1 MPSQIQPD
9 VSYHALL
16 SLAQATLDDM
26 KGDPEIVE
34 LRHKIKREYSEKG
47 RIWSVQ
53 ALKDKTVLEQKL
65 ERAAYRRYSAD
76 KPAGV
81 VGLNEDEQQSFV
93 ESIKALAARSKH
105 VDIRVQGLE
114 KELLTAQTDRDLN
127 DAKAFRVLPKDFVQ
141 RHAARDK
148 VGARLTL
155 NVDKA
160 YLNRLAEVLPLL
172 FREDNRNWLEQA
184 KIMGPRTIG
193 RRTDQAVFYLSS
205 AGIKYAQ
212 TLGAL
217 LREHLPRDAFVDHTP
232 MGMYRV
238 RKGMAYSETMTDE
251 SSSHGQS
258 RAPLIAA
265 VCAQVLLTDAALEKT
280 LRRTLQTRGYDV
292 QNPAFLAQAVCD
304 RELKGGQLSTGGGSS
319 PRVGSA
325 DIHQFVADP
334 VSFATSRI
342 LIVEYLSKP
351 GRLPAQGRVQ
361 LVEAGAGGYEVEYV
375 NSNNATPS
383 RLANSIPAYFLGYDG
398 ANQASMTPAHLDIP
412 KQPEVAR
419 FLFTATLSG
428 CSLVVTHLNA
438 TTYRVYHDGRVNS
451 SMLYDNVVMAVDFQD
466 YQVPGTAA
474 GLAAA
479 YMQHV
484 NGAWQLV
491 LQRQE
496 SPGISLFKLRSG
508 ADVLMVQGAGNQV
521 VARSQVKF
529 AAYREH
535 IHQQLRRMAVG
546 LGVPMSGIVE
556 GVYCA
561 GEFSPD
567 HPAIGAWNRL
577 RKELFTQSNIKI
589 QRLIKRR
596 DTPQRLGPTHNEQI
610 KLLNLTVDHCR
621 DHDNTLLRE
630 ASSVE
635 KTWLWL
641 QIKAKDG
648 IAGVLRVDDTTLQ
661 SRAQVLASS
670 QAEYIDKIL
679 TQAAVFYEHFQRAG
693 STFERLVPQDF
704 YLSRVGDQTGG
715 RCYPLV
721 RAMAVAL
728 VSGGEQGADRLL
740 ERLFVAAADPQTG
753 DSRLIKNSLIAL
765 HSNIEAVQSS
775 ISKGHYTLPD
785 VLSLVKN
792 ETGAS
797 MFALNTQRHSM
808 LLGATFGVEGSRY
821 YFYDPNVGIFGFT
834 DVDTLSQALHQHL
847 LTSGLAT
854 WYGAFDNLQEP
865 GFNVVEIDTDQMAR
879 VPVGYGL
886 SVSDLT
892 QPGALVSVMEQ
903 RTEADHVLGAH
914 LRVAEDIPLH
924 TALAILD
931 AERWGVRLYEA
942 ATQLVQQSG
951 LDNHW
956 IPLIDLVQDKGSGHF
971 RIPFI
976 HCDEVKNIRWVDS
989 VDPTFANFR
998 RFVDKPVRTGRTARE
1013 PIRPRGGAGD
1023 AASFD
1028 GLSTGLMTLAL
1039 IERYADKNRRD
1050 PAHEVSASKLAV
1062 AVNIHSYLNAFQM
1075 AHGVAQ
1081 DVFRVFDMVS
1091 TALRSEALSAKT
1103 SSIAFH
1109 SLNAATGWLLAAGL
1123 VAMDAYE
1130 LAYAESDLQKAVFGT
1145 QLAFDSA
1152 SLGASL
1158 VGGAAGLVGF
1168 AAAATITEGAAV
1180 LLGGLSVG
1188 FTALVQAFSAVA
1200 EDAKAVGSYF
1210 HMLDTAYKNNGYS
1223 YDDTHKVLLPLP
1235 GAVIKSLDFSAGQIE
1250 FGSQYICS
1258 TEYTWAGDLP
1268 QIDLNREHAIE
1279 VRSGIGYRASHQSL
1293 VHSAA
1298 EVVVLP
1304 CTPTSYIAH
1313 DYGLLPFA
1321 TARNDSG
1328 FEVARR
1334 LESERFSYDFYI
1346 FPGEQIIRRLRH
1358 AYVATTVEVVLDQS
1372 DRQLLVPP
1380 LPEELHGYLKYV
1392 FKGAGGEYLIGL
1404 DEGVSVEL
1412 AKNLPSK
1419 WIIDSHQLE
1428 SDVISI
1434 GDHQLQ
1440 VGGVIVDIDP
1450 AQAGDIRV
1458 ILHNHSRL
1466 KINFESKICEVESV
1480 DANQWSV
1487 PYYELEQRLQVLAK
1501 AHRLHGQYVVVENYR
1516 HNAHSISRGFY
1527 DVAKARMLF
1536 TTIDQAIT
1544 EQARL
1549 MVAGAQLG
1557 AVTDEH
1563 AYFYNIE
1570 MACAWRT
1577 TVGTGQVDV
1586 QFNPLITPGGK
1597 PAIRLWQDH
1606 DQIYLSISSSQADK
1620 KTYELYQIQ
1629 GAKMELVRMLGKPS
1643 WLQQLAEVSKDYAV
1657 ITAANS
1663 PVVTLGR
1670 LREPSAAALVMV
1682 HGTDNAGL
1690 AHRYWIRSKDGTVIK
1705 PNLNPST
1712 WPIPEDLVLV
1722 ANMPATNDKEVFFFY
1737 SQGKKALFRQ
1747 EGPGQALSGDSLP
1760 SALQVTAARLTSVAN
1775 INGTLIAITEDGR
1788 VARVDA
1794 LGRLRYEAVT
1804 ERWLAGRS
1812 RWWNDLASV
1821 AGSDATLAVFGA
1833 KAADGTRM
1841 LPVWYHNGHVV
1852 VASPRR
1858 QGNALQF
1865 LGFEADGKTARLF
1878 EPGSKKLY
1886 FQPPMTPNELITAF
1900 GTKAVLNASASIPA
1914 SRKFVPE
1921 QHLSAVEQ
1929 VPGGLRLT
1937 LASGEIVL
1945 RLDNGELHLA
1955 AVDAHWQHDAVDSEW
1970 RRFAYSAQWR
1980 SANLPTLTEAL
1991 SGLAHRWRYS
2001 GVLTLL
2007 GHGWF
2012 DTASGQVFSST
2023 EIVPGRNVRF
2033 VGISPS
2039 KKYAFAYNS
2048 SAQMLYQMNE
2058 NATILHMS
2066 LARVKRTGSTLLLQA
2081 TQGCTLRPIIVAGVE
2096 SLLLSGDSHSD
2107 TYVLSQEVWAYYRT
2121 VVVSR
2126 SGRSSPVMS
2135 MTLPRIDPG
2144 QILVSRY
2151 DDDLLLTDTGTG
2163 TVLLVRKAFSSR
2175 AVKHLQ
2181 IKLAD
2186 LSFEVSVE
2194 RLVKALLMKGDRND
2208 QLLSLEG
2215 DSRQFNILLKAVASA
2230 KGHSLKRLVALSP
2243 LAV

>member
-1 MPSQIQPD
+1 MPSQTPPD
-9 VSYHALL
+9 VSYHVLL
-16 SLAQATLDDM
+16 SLAQA
-26 KGDPEIVE
+26 
-34 LRHKIKREYSEKG
+34 
-47 RIWSVQ
+47 
-53 ALKDKTVLEQKL
+53 
-65 ERAAYRRYSAD
+65 
-76 KPAGV
+76 
-81 VGLNEDEQQSFV
+81 
-93 ESIKALAARSKH
+93 
-105 VDIRVQGLE
+105 IR
-114 KELLTAQTDRDLN
+114 
-127 DAKAFRVLPKDFVQ
+127 
-141 RHAARDK
+141 
-148 VGARLTL
+148 
-155 NVDKA
+155 
-160 YLNRLAEVLPLL
+160 
-172 FREDNRNWLEQA
+172 
-184 KIMGPRTIG
+184 
-193 RRTDQAVFYLSS
+193 
-205 AGIKYAQ
+205 
-212 TLGAL
+212 
-217 LREHLPRDAFVDHTP
+217 
-232 MGMYRV
+232 
-238 RKGMAYSETMTDE
+238 
-251 SSSHGQS
+251 
-258 RAPLIAA
+258 
-265 VCAQVLLTDAALEKT
+265 
-280 LRRTLQTRGYDV
+280 
-292 QNPAFLAQAVCD
+292 D

-319 PRVGSA
+319 SREGSA
-325 DIHQFVADP
+325 DILKFVADP
-334 VSFATSRI
+334 VSFATSNVI
-342 LIVEYLSKP
+342 SAEVLGKAA
-351 GRLPAQGRVQ
+351 RLPATGYAQ
-361 LVEAGAGGYEVEYV
+361 LIKVGPKAYDVV
-375 NSNNATPS
+375 SVDSNSNAPQS
-383 RLANSIPAYFLGYDG
+383 RRHSIAAYFLNYEGNVL
-398 ANQASMTPAHLDIP
+398 ANQVNTAPAYVDIP
-412 KQPEVAR
+412 KLAPAGS
-419 FLFTATLSG
+419 FLFTGTLSG
-428 CSLVVTHLNA
+428 CSVVVTELNP
-438 TTYRVYHDGRVNS
+438 TTYRVFHDSRNNS
-451 SMLYDNVVMAVDFQD
+451 SLLYDNVVMAVDYMD
-466 YQVPGTAA
+466 YQFPGLDT
-474 GLAAA
+474 GLGAV
-479 YMQHV
+479 YMWFKEGQW
-484 NGAWQLV
+484 ALV
-491 LQRQE
+491 LQRQDYLKDGE
-496 SPGISLFKLRSG
+496 VKLLSAEQPLLIQV
-508 ADVLMVQGAGNQV
+508 ADRQLVQRKQDQFD
-521 VARSQVKF
+521 R
-529 AAYREH
+529 YREQN
-535 IHQQLRRMAVG
+535 HQQLKRLAAKFG
-546 LGVPMSGIVE
+546 LSVDGIDE
-556 GVYCA
+556 GVYTGGA
-561 GEFSPD
+561 FTRE
-567 HPAIGAWNRL
+567 HPAIVRW
-577 RKELFTQSNIKI
+577 I
-589 QRLIKRR
+589 
-596 DTPQRLGPTHNEQI
+596 RLGSTLHTKVIQTPSP
-610 KLLNLTVDHCR
+610 L
-621 DHDNTLLRE
+621 NTLLGQLQQDPQNSVTVEQIAILENAIKSNRVANLVVLSE
-630 ASSVE
+630 IRSVE
-635 KTWLWL
+635 QSWLWQ
-641 QIKAKDG
+641 QIKAKEG
-648 IAGVLRVDDTTLQ
+648 ITGVLRVDEALQ
-661 SRAQVLASS
+661 AAIQPLVGS
-670 QAEYIDKIL
+670 QAEYIDKVL
-679 TQAAVFYEHFQRAG
+679 TQAAVFCEHFRRAG

-728 VSGGEQGADRLL
+728 ASGGEQGADRLL

-753 DSRLIKNSLIAL
+753 DSRLLKNSLIAL

-775 ISKGHYTLPD
+775 SSKGHYTLPD
-785 VLSLVKN
+785 ALSLVKN
-792 ETGAS
+792 EIGAS

-808 LLGATFGVEGSRY
+808 LLGATSGVEGRRY

-834 DVDTLSQALHQHL
+834 DFDKLSLALHQHL
-847 LTSGLAT
+847 LMSGLAT
-854 WYGAFDNLQEP
+854 WYGAFGNLQEP

-886 SVSDLT
+886 RVSDLT

-914 LRVAEDIPLH
+914 LRVAEDVPLH

-971 RIPFI
+971 RVPFI
-976 HCDEVKNIRWVDS
+976 NCDEVKNTHWVESD
-989 VDPTFANFR
+989 DPTFANFR
-998 RFVDKPVRTGRTARE
+998 RFVDKQVRAGRVARE
-1013 PIRPRGGAGD
+1013 PIRPGGGPGE

-1028 GLSTGLMTLAL
+1028 GLNTGLMTLAL

-1091 TALRSEALSAKT
+1091 TALRSGALSAKT
-1103 SSIAFH
+1103 SSIALH

-1158 VGGAAGLVGF
+1158 VGGAAGLMGF
-1168 AAAATITEGAAV
+1168 AAAATITEGTAV

-1210 HMLDTAYKNNGYS
+1210 HMLDTAYKNNGYR

-1235 GAVIKSLDFSAGQIE
+1235 GAVVKTLDLSAGQIE
-1250 FGSQYICS
+1250 FGSQYIYS
-1258 TEYTWAGDLP
+1258 TEYTWAGDFP

-1279 VRSGIGYRASHQSL
+1279 VRSGIGYRVSHQPL

-1321 TARNDSG
+1321 TARDDSG
-1328 FEVARR
+1328 FEVVRR

-1358 AYVATTVEVVLDQS
+1358 AYVATTVEVVLDQRK
-1372 DRQLLVPP
+1372 RQLLVPP

-1404 DEGVSVEL
+1404 DEGVSIQL
-1412 AKNLPSK
+1412 AKSPPSK

-1450 AQAGDIRV
+1450 AQAGEIRV

-1466 KINFESKICEVESV
+1466 KINFESKICEVESA

-1487 PYYELEQRLQVLAK
+1487 PYYELEQHLQVLAK
-1501 AHRLHGQYVVVENYR
+1501 AHRLHGQYVLVENYR

-1536 TTIDQAIT
+1536 TATDQAIT

-1570 MACAWRT
+1570 MSSAWRT
-1577 TVGTGQVDV
+1577 TLATGQVDV
-1586 QFNPLITPGGK
+1586 QFNPLITQTGK
-1597 PAIRLWQDH
+1597 HAIRLWQEH
-1606 DQIYLSISSSQADK
+1606 DQVYLSLRYTQADK
-1620 KTYELYQIQ
+1620 KTAELYQIQ
-1629 GAKMELVRMLGKPS
+1629 GANMELVRTLGKPS
-1643 WLQQLAEVSKDYAV
+1643 LLQQLAQASTDYAI
-1657 ITAANS
+1657 ITDSLRSS
-1663 PVVTLGR
+1663 PVAMLGR
-1670 LREPSAAALVMV
+1670 FIEPSAAALVMV
-1682 HGTDNAGL
+1682 YGTDAAGR
-1690 AHRYWIRSKDGTVIK
+1690 AHRYWVRSKDGTVIK
-1705 PNLNPST
+1705 PNLDPGT
-1712 WPIPEDLVLV
+1712 RPVPDDLVLV
-1722 ANMPATNDKEVFFFY
+1722 ANMPWADGKEVFFFY

-1747 EGPGQALSGDSLP
+1747 EGPGQPLPGDSLP
-1760 SALQVTAARLTSVAN
+1760 RALQVTAARLTSAAN

-1794 LGRLRYEAVT
+1794 QGRLRYEAVT

-1812 RWWNDLASV
+1812 CWWSDLASV
-1821 AGSDATLAVFGA
+1821 AGSDATLAVFGV

-1852 VASPRR
+1852 VASPHR

-1886 FQPPMTPNELITAF
+1886 FQPAMTPDELMTAF

-1921 QHLSAVEQ
+1921 QHLSAVEH

-1945 RLDNGELHLA
+1945 RLDNGELHLV
-1955 AVDAHWQHDAVDSEW
+1955 AVDAHWQHVAVDSEW
-1970 RRFAYSAQWR
+1970 RRFAYNAQWR

-1991 SGLAHRWRYS
+1991 TGLAHRWHYS
-2001 GVLTLL
+2001 GVLTLH

-2058 NATILHMS
+2058 NVTILHMN
-2066 LARVKRTGSTLLLQA
+2066 LARVKRTGSTLLLEA
-2081 TQGCTLRPIIVAGVE
+2081 KQGFTLRPIIVAGVE

-2107 TYVLSQEVWAYYRT
+2107 TYVLSQEVWAHYRT

-2163 TVLLVRKAFSSR
+2163 TVLLVRKAFSRR

-2181 IKLAD
+2181 IRLAD

-2194 RLVKALLMKGDRND
+2194 SLVKALLTKGRRND
-2208 QLLSLEG
+2208 ELLNLEG
-2215 DSRQFNILLKAVASA
+2215 TSLQLNLLLKAVASA
-2230 KGHSLKRLVALSP
+2230 KGYSLLGAM
-2243 LAV
+2243 